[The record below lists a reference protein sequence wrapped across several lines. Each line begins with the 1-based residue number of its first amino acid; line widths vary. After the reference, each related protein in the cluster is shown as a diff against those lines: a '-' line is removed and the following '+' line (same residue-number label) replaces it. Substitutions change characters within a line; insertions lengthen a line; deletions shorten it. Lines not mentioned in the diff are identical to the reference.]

1 VDGTVLGE
9 IAAGEGFGE
18 LALRNVTTK
27 TAVDRLA
34 RGGSAEQVATDA
46 IADANA
52 LVSHGSRLNIVVLA
66 ANGEHAAATT
76 KRGVRYAY
84 QSVGMTRAALK
95 PRAIVRRSSR

>member
-1 VDGTVLGE
+1 M
-9 IAAGEGFGE
+9 
-18 LALRNVTTK
+18 RNVTTK

-34 RGGSAEQVATDA
+34 RGASAATVAEDA

-66 ANGEHAAATT
+66 SNGEHAAATT

-84 QSVGMTRAALK
+84 QTARMARPALK
-95 PRAIVRRSSR
+95 PRTIVRRSTR

>member
-1 VDGTVLGE
+1 M
-9 IAAGEGFGE
+9 
-18 LALRNVTTK
+18 RNVTTK

-34 RGGSAEQVATDA
+34 GGASPAAVAEEA

-76 KRGVRYAY
+76 KRGVKYAY
-84 QSVGMTRAALK
+84 QSLGMTRPAVKA
-95 PRAIVRRSSR
+95 RTIVRRSSK